1 MFQDGLRQFQ
11 SSSRQKFYKR
21 KKRKEKKNWDS
32 EAIRGHDH
40 VVLRQ
45 TTHSILSS
53 MASVDASLVYNQF
66 NLRLYDSR
74 PVTC

>member
-11 SSSRQKFYKR
+11 SSSRQNFTKEK
-21 KKRKEKKNWDS
+21 KEKKNWDS

-40 VVLRQ
+40 VVLRH
-45 TTHSILSS
+45 TTRSILSS
-53 MASVDASLVYNQF
+53 MASVDATLVYNEF
-66 NLRLYDSR
+66 NLKLYDSR

>member
-11 SSSRQKFYKR
+11 SSSRQNFTKEK
-21 KKRKEKKNWDS
+21 KEKKNWDS

-53 MASVDASLVYNQF
+53 MASVDATLVYNHEF